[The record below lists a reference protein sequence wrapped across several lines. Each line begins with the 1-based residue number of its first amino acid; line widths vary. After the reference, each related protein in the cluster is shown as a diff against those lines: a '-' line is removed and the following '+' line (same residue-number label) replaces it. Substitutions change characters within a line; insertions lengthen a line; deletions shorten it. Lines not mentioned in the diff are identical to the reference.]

1 MSEPRAPEPSPAAG
15 GVGED
20 DDHAHPVGAD
30 NEHAHPAGADD
41 DHAHHGYIQEKERF
55 KARLKRIE
63 GQVRGIHRMIDEEQ
77 YCIDILTQVS
87 AANSA
92 LRNVALGLLDDH
104 MRHCVKNAVI
114 EGDEAADIKFKEVA
128 DAIARF
134 AR

>member
-1 MSEPRAPEPSPAAG
+1 MSDQLVPETSPAAG
-15 GVGED
+15 AGDD
-20 DDHAHPVGAD
+20 DDHARHAGTDEA
-30 NEHAHPAGADD
+30 HAHPVDD
-41 DHAHHGYIQEKERF
+41 DAHAHHGYIQEKERF

-104 MRHCVKNAVI
+104 MRHCVHNAVI
-114 EGDEAADIKFKEVA
+114 EGEEAADVKFKEVA

>member
-20 DDHAHPVGAD
+20 DDHARHAGTDEA
-30 NEHAHPAGADD
+30 HAHPVDADD
-41 DHAHHGYIQEKERF
+41 AHAHHGYIQEKERF

-104 MRHCVKNAVI
+104 MRHCVHNAVI
-114 EGDEAADIKFKEVA
+114 EGEEAADVKFKEVA

>member
-1 MSEPRAPEPSPAAG
+1 MTEPLAPETSAAAG
-15 GVGED
+15 STADG
-20 DDHAHPVGAD
+20 AHGY
-30 NEHAHPAGADD
+30 
-41 DHAHHGYIQEKERF
+41 HGYIQEKERF

-114 EGDEAADIKFKEVA
+114 EGEEAADVKFKEVA

>member
-20 DDHAHPVGAD
+20 DAHAHPVGAD

-128 DAIARF
+128 DAIASF

>member
-20 DDHAHPVGAD
+20 DAHAHPVGAD

>member
-20 DDHAHPVGAD
+20 DAHAHPVGAD

-41 DHAHHGYIQEKERF
+41 DHAHHGYIQEKERL

>member
-1 MSEPRAPEPSPAAG
+1 MSEPLAPEPSPAAG

-20 DDHAHPVGAD
+20 DAHAHPVGAD

-114 EGDEAADIKFKEVA
+114 EGDEASDIKFKEVA

>member
-1 MSEPRAPEPSPAAG
+1 MTSTESDG
-15 GVGED
+15 D
-20 DDHAHPVGAD
+20 CHAHR
-30 NEHAHPAGADD
+30 
-41 DHAHHGYIQEKERF
+41 GYIQDQDRY

-63 GQVRGIHRMIDEEQ
+63 GQVRGIHRMIEEEQ

-87 AANSA
+87 AVNSA

-104 MRHCVKNAVI
+104 MRHCVRDAVE
-114 EGDEAADIKFKEVA
+114 EGDEAAEAKFTEVA

>member
-1 MSEPRAPEPSPAAG
+1 MTDTPDLAIDPAA
-15 GVGED
+15 
-20 DDHAHPVGAD
+20 
-30 NEHAHPAGADD
+30 EHDAEAAGCET
-41 DHAHHGYIQEKERF
+41 HSHHGYMKEKDRY

-87 AANSA
+87 AINSA
-92 LRNVALGLLDDH
+92 LRNVALGLLDDL
-104 MRHCVKNAVI
+104 N
-114 EGDEAADIKFKEVA
+114 ESDEAAEIKFKEVA